1 MRTTITLTEDD
12 YRIAKT
18 YAVQKRISMSKA
30 INEFVSQTVSSS
42 KEVEDHAKM
51 SIDPLTKLPLIRLG
65 RTITLEDV
73 KKLEEDEDLDRW
85 KESLQ

>member
-1 MRTTITLTEDD
+1 MRMTVNLSDES

-30 INEFVSQTVSSS
+30 INEFVSQTDTSF
-42 KEVEDHAKM
+42 KEVEGHEKI

-65 RTITLEDV
+65 RTVTLEDV
-73 KKLEEDEDLDRW
+73 KKLEEEEDLDRW
-85 KESLQ
+85 KASLQ